1 MLVHIV
7 HATADGSGD
16 VGDVDGFECVLAV
29 GATAHAF
36 AVRFRRRARG
46 FAEIPGHVRVQAV
59 RGTAVADHRVE
70 QPAFRRAYGLLLF
83 GSQSFVFVIRIE
95 QPAAGDDV
103 RFVPQQ
109 RAAAWFAVSS
119 GATRLLVV
127 RFDGFGHVVV
137 DDEPHVGFV
146 DAHAERV
153 GGHDHGHT
161 VGDEI
166 ALRLLSC
173 VGAHTAMVGDGDG
186 ADIRHIRTPCG
197 TQFGD
202 GAVKRFGERF
212 RFLARGAVDDAGFV
226 RMAGDVGRH
235 PGCFVFAWHADDV
248 EIQVRPVETGDGDGR
263 CVQSQNRNDVAA
275 HAFGGGG
282 GERGDRWTCGQSGD
296 EFADAKI

>member
-1 MLVHIV
+1 MARAMSVTSMVSNVCSQL
-7 HATADGSGD
+7 
-16 VGDVDGFECVLAV
+16 

-127 RFDGFGHVVV
+127 RFRWSGHVVV

-146 DAHAERV
+146 DAPAETRWWPPTTGTRSV
-153 GGHDHGHT
+153 T
-161 VGDEI
+161 KSRCAFSRAS
-166 ALRLLSC
+166 AL
-173 VGAHTAMVGDGDG
+173 
-186 ADIRHIRTPCG
+186 IP
-197 TQFGD
+197 
-202 GAVKRFGERF
+202 
-212 RFLARGAVDDAGFV
+212 
-226 RMAGDVGRH
+226 
-235 PGCFVFAWHADDV
+235 PW
-248 EIQVRPVETGDGDGR
+248 
-263 CVQSQNRNDVAA
+263 
-275 HAFGGGG
+275 
-282 GERGDRWTCGQSGD
+282 
-296 EFADAKI
+296 